1 MIRSGLDLI
10 AERGLSLPGRG
21 RAGLL
26 CNNATIDDR
35 YRSAPIALQGAPG
48 IHLDRLFSPQHGFA
62 GEKQDNM
69 VESRHGTHP
78 RTGLP
83 ILSLYGESREPTP
96 EMLADLDAVL
106 IDVPDVGT
114 RVYTF
119 LITALYMIRTAARAG
134 VPVWILDRPNPI
146 GGETIDGPLLDPRF
160 ESFVGLIP
168 VPLQH
173 GLTAGEYALL
183 GKRLLGLEGE
193 VHVVAAQGWRRG
205 LFHDET
211 RLPWAMPSPNL
222 PTLDT
227 AIVYPGGVLLEGTQ
241 LSEGRGTTRPF
252 ELFGAPWLD
261 PRAVEAQMFR
271 WMEEERSPHEAC
283 LQGFVL
289 REVAYEPTFH
299 KFAKDTVRGFQIHV
313 TDRRLFRPVAAYSA
327 LFAAIRH
334 AHPDVF
340 AWRQPPYE
348 YETER
353 MPIDLLYGTD
363 RVRIAIDAGAS
374 PSDLVALWGPECAR
388 FAEERQ
394 ACLLYSA

>member
-1 MIRSGLDLI
+1 MIRTGLDLV

-35 YRSAPIALQGAPG
+35 FRSAPVALQGAPG
-48 IHLDRLFSPQHGFA
+48 IQLDRLFSPQHGFA

-83 ILSLYGESREPTP
+83 ILSLYGEMREPSP
-96 EMLADLDAVL
+96 DMLAGLDAVL

-119 LITALYMIRTAARAG
+119 LITALYVIRAAARAG
-134 VPVWILDRPNPI
+134 VPVWVLDRPNPI
-146 GGETIDGPLLDPRF
+146 GGELVDGPVLDPRF

-183 GKRLLGLEGE
+183 GKRLLRLEGE
-193 VHVVAAQGWRRG
+193 LHVVAAQGWRRRMMQ
-205 LFHDET
+205 DET
-211 RLPWAMPSPNL
+211 GLPWVMPSPNL

-227 AIVYPGGVLLEGTQ
+227 ALVYPGGVLLEGTQ

-252 ELFGAPWLD
+252 ELCGAPWID
-261 PRAVEAQMFR
+261 PHAVETQMFR
-271 WMEEERSPHEAC
+271 WMEEDRSPREAC

-289 REVAYEPTFH
+289 REAAYEPTFH
-299 KFAKDTVRGFQIHV
+299 KFASQTVRGFQMHV
-313 TDRRLFRPVAAYSA
+313 TDRRLFRPVVAYTA
-327 LFAAIRH
+327 LLAAIRH
-334 AHPDVF
+334 THPDLF
-340 AWRQPPYE
+340 TWRQPPYE
-348 YETER
+348 YEEEK

-363 RVRIAIDAGAS
+363 RVRETIDAGAA
-374 PSDLVALWGPECAR
+374 PIELVRLWESECAR
-388 FAEERQ
+388 FREERQ
-394 ACLLYSA
+394 SCLLYPA